1 METLHFLVR
10 HHREIL
16 YFLLLWHVQLLYNS
30 FCSQNEDVLKYD
42 FFFHFGDV
50 PASAIFY
57 IYITF
62 MFACQR
68 WYCSVSSSF
77 MYILSTFSSNVPFH
91 HSIDILSAVVV
102 LVLMLKKK
110 SYYSAISSPIDSV
123 TTTLKWTFG
132 RITLLFSLNWFVC
145 RLPMN
150 TIK

>member
-1 METLHFLVR
+1 METLHFLVQ

-42 FFFHFGDV
+42 FFFSFWWCSSFSNILYLYYIHVCLSKVILFRFKFFYVHFKY
-50 PASAIFY
+50 IF
-57 IYITF
+57 IECTISS
-62 MFACQR
+62 QH
-68 WYCSVSSSF
+68 WYFECSSSTCA
-77 MYILSTFSSNVPFH
+77 YV
-91 HSIDILSAVVV
+91 
-102 LVLMLKKK
+102 KKK

>member
-1 METLHFLVR
+1 METLHFLFQ

-16 YFLLLWHVQLLYNS
+16 YFLLLWHVQLLYNI

-42 FFFHFGDV
+42 FVFHFGDV

-62 MFACQR
+62 MFACHR

-102 LVLMLKKK
+102 LVLMLKK
-110 SYYSAISSPIDSV
+110 I
-123 TTTLKWTFG
+123 
-132 RITLLFSLNWFVC
+132 LLQYNKQSNWFC
-145 RLPMN
+145 HNDPQMN
-150 TIK
+150 FWTYNFVI